1 MQLMKGLSIIIPIY
15 KERDNFKVL
24 VDKIF
29 INLKKTKINKKRYEV
44 IFVDDNSKDGVYLI
58 YSKIKKKYSGLKLFV
73 RKAIKKDLSQ
83 SCIYG
88 FKKSKFDKI
97 LVMDGDLQHDPNYIP
112 IFVKKMISHNYDI
125 VIGVRNF
132 KNRDS
137 VRLSFTRYFLSKF
150 LIIFFNT
157 LLGKKTADPM
167 SGFFLF
173 KRKIFTKSK
182 KKLFGRGFK
191 ILADLI
197 YASNN
202 LLNIH
207 DIEIIFKSRK
217 KNLSKINISVIIYI
231 FKFILLKFIRSPS

>member
-125 VIGVRNF
+125 VI
-132 KNRDS
+132 
-137 VRLSFTRYFLSKF
+137 
-150 LIIFFNT
+150 
-157 LLGKKTADPM
+157 
-167 SGFFLF
+167 
-173 KRKIFTKSK
+173 
-182 KKLFGRGFK
+182 
-191 ILADLI
+191 
-197 YASNN
+197 
-202 LLNIH
+202 
-207 DIEIIFKSRK
+207 
-217 KNLSKINISVIIYI
+217 
-231 FKFILLKFIRSPS
+231 IRS